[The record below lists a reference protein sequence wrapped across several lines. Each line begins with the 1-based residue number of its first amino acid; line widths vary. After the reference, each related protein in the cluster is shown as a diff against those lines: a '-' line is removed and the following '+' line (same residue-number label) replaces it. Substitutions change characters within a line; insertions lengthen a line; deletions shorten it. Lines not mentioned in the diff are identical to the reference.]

1 MRRKSLLWHIFLPFL
16 AVVVVSLVLVTAYTS
31 RSLRG
36 FFYEQTAADL
46 ADRARL
52 MREEI
57 APLLTSGD
65 GAAIQT
71 YCRDMG
77 MAANV
82 RVTVIR
88 PDGVVAGDSQERPD
102 RMDNHGARPE
112 ILAALGGQ
120 VGQAVRYSA
129 TLGHQRMYV
138 ALPVET
144 GALAGVVRTS
154 HSLASID
161 RALTVVQQRIALGGL
176 LLALA
181 AAAVSYGMARRIS
194 GPLRQMK
201 TVAERYAAGDL
212 DARLATIPD
221 SEEVGALAEALT
233 AMGRQL
239 ADRIGTIENQ
249 RNEQQAVLGSMV
261 ESVIAIDGDETIIG
275 INDAGRRLLDVG
287 AAAEGHALPEVV
299 RNPDLIDLARAAL
312 AGGEPVE
319 GEIVLRQPDDR
330 HLQVHATGLRSQ
342 DGRRLGALLVLND
355 VTRMRRLE
363 SVRRDFVANVSH
375 ELRTPI
381 TSIKGFLETLRD
393 DPPADPE
400 AAARFLAIV
409 ARQADRLQA
418 IVDDLMMLSRLEQ
431 NGAAQAL
438 NREDIGLRELLEE
451 AATVCRARAGADAP
465 EVRIDCAADLRL
477 RANPALLEQAVIN
490 LLDNALKY
498 SGATEPVVAAGRRE
512 DGRVVISVTDRG
524 RGIGPAHLPRIFER
538 FYRVD
543 RARSRDLGGTGLGLA
558 IVKHIAQA
566 HGGEVTVASTPGE
579 GSTFT
584 IVLPAA
590 PSATTG
596 ERE

>member
-57 APLLTSGD
+57 APLLATGD
-65 GAAIQT
+65 DAAIQA
-71 YCRDMG
+71 YCREMG

-82 RVTVIR
+82 RVTVVQ
-88 PDGVVAGDSQERPD
+88 PDGRVVGDSQEQPE

-112 ILAALGGQ
+112 IMAALGGRI
-120 VGQAVRYSA
+120 GQAVRYSA

-138 ALPVET
+138 ALPIDSGGAT
-144 GALAGVVRTS
+144 GGVVRTS

-181 AAAVSYGMARRIS
+181 AAAVSFGMARRIS

-212 DARLATIPD
+212 DARLAVVPD

-239 ADRIGTIENQ
+239 DDRIGTIENQ
-249 RNEQQAVLGSMV
+249 RNEQEAVLGSMV
-261 ESVIAIDGDETIIG
+261 ESVIAIDGDETIIEV
-275 INDAGRRLLDVG
+275 NAAGRRLLGIG
-287 AAAEGHALPEVV
+287 ASEVEGRSLQEIV

-312 AGGEPVE
+312 AGGDPVE

-363 SVRRDFVANVSH
+363 MVRRDFVANVSH

-418 IVDDLMMLSRLEQ
+418 IVDDLMVLSRLEQ
-431 NGAAQAL
+431 NGAGCASCW
-438 NREDIGLRELLEE
+438 RKRP
-451 AATVCRARAGADAP
+451 R
-465 EVRIDCAADLRL
+465 CAA
-477 RANPALLEQAVIN
+477 PA
-490 LLDNALKY
+490 
-498 SGATEPVVAAGRRE
+498 
-512 DGRVVISVTDRG
+512 
-524 RGIGPAHLPRIFER
+524 PAPTRPRC
-538 FYRVD
+538 
-543 RARSRDLGGTGLGLA
+543 
-558 IVKHIAQA
+558 
-566 HGGEVTVASTPGE
+566 ASTAPPTCGY
-579 GSTFT
+579 GPTPRCWSRRSSTCWT
-584 IVLPAA
+584 TRLSTAA
-590 PSATTG
+590 PPSRWWRPDGARTAAW
-596 ERE
+596 